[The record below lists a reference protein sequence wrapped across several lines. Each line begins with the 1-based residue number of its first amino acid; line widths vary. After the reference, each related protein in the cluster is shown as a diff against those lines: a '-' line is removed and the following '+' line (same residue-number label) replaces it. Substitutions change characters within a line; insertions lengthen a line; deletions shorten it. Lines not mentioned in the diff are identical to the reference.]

1 MQWRDSFHAGIDD
14 SNGSSCF
21 SYVGDMNAYLNI
33 DNRNKTIYPSTPAK
47 QMNS

>member
-1 MQWRDSFHAGIDD
+1 MQWRDSFYARIED

-33 DNRNKTIYPSTPAK
+33 DNRNKNDISFGAHEAYK
-47 QMNS
+47 